1 MKAWIE
7 KGWLFLLSKKKFSSR
22 LPLEFICSSGSSY
35 LMAFELEHQFFL
47 DLVHAVTHSRYGLAS
62 PCNRVEPI
70 PYYLLLSLCNTHP
83 VPFSGEPW
91 LITVINYVNR
101 QTKKWHGV
109 CNIFT
114 SKMHKNSSVNVGGEK
129 WKYTITQFLICEV

>member
-7 KGWLFLLSKKKFSSR
+7 KGWLFLSSKKKFSSR

-47 DLVHAVTHSRYGLAS
+47 DLVHAVTHRRYRLAS
-62 PCNRVEPI
+62 PYNRVEPI

-101 QTKKWHGV
+101 QTKNDMEFVTYLQVKCTRTVVWMLEGR
-109 CNIFT
+109 NGSILLYSF
-114 SKMHKNSSVNVGGEK
+114 
-129 WKYTITQFLICEV
+129 